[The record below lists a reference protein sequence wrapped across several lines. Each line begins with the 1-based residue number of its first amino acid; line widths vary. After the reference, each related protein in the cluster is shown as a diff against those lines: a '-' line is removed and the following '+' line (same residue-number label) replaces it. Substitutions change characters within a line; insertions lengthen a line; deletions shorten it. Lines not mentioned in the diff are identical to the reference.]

1 MKLGYLSAIL
11 PEYRFDQ
18 VVDYAAQLGLKA
30 VELACW
36 PMGKATRRYAG
47 VTHID
52 ADCYDKAAIQEKL
65 AETGIEI
72 SGLGYYPNPLDPDK
86 EQSELAIAHIKK
98 LLKVAEDLGVPILN
112 TFIGR
117 DPRATLSESFD
128 AFQKVWPDIIK
139 EAEDRGITVCIENCP
154 MYFTTDEEPCGKN
167 LACTPAIW
175 QEMFSRIDSKNF
187 ALNYDPSHMIIM
199 QMDYTLPIYQ
209 FAEKIRHIH
218 IKDVQFYPEKYNQV
232 GFFAPPLAYHTPKLP
247 GLGDIDWGK
256 FVSALNDIGYKGAA
270 ILEIEDRAY
279 EETLQ
284 DRLDSIRLSK
294 NFMNQYIL

>member
-11 PEYRFDQ
+11 PEYTLDQ
-18 VVDYAAQLGLKA
+18 VVDYAAKLGLGA

-36 PMGKATRRYAG
+36 PVGKATRRYAG
-47 VTHID
+47 VTHIN
-52 ADCYDKAAIQEKL
+52 ADDYDKAAILDKL
-65 AETGIEI
+65 AETGVEI
-72 SGLGYYPNPLDPDK
+72 SGLGYYPNPLDPDRA
-86 EQSELAIAHIKK
+86 QSELAIAHIRK
-98 LLKVAEDLGVPILN
+98 LIGVARDLSVPILN

-117 DPRATLSESFD
+117 DPRATMAESFA
-128 AFQKVWPDIIK
+128 AFSKVWPDIIR
-139 EAEDRGITVCIENCP
+139 EAEDNGITICIENCP
-154 MYFTTDEEPCGKN
+154 MYFTTDEEPGGKN

-175 QEMFSRIDSKNF
+175 QEMFSRIDSPNF
-187 ALNYDPSHMIIM
+187 ALNYDPSHMVIM
-199 QMDYTLPIYQ
+199 QMDVTLPIYQ
-209 FAEKIRHIH
+209 FPEKIKHIH
-218 IKDVQFYPEKYNQV
+218 IKDVQFYKNKYDQV

-284 DRLDSIRLSK
+284 DRLNSIRLSK

>member
-1 MKLGYLSAIL
+1 MKLGFLSAIL
-11 PEYRFDQ
+11 PEYTFDQ
-18 VVDYAAQLGLKA
+18 VVDYAGELGLRA

-52 ADCYDKAAIQEKL
+52 ADAYDKQAIWAKLEEKNV
-65 AETGIEI
+65 EI

-86 EQSELAIAHIKK
+86 AQSELAIAHIKK
-98 LLKVAEDLGVPILN
+98 LIHVAKDLNVSVLN

-117 DPRATLSESFD
+117 DPRATLGESFA
-128 AFQKVWPDIIK
+128 AFKKVWPDIIR
-139 EAEDRGITVCIENCP
+139 EAEDNGITICIENCP
-154 MYFTTDEEPCGKN
+154 MYFTTDEEPGGKN

-175 QEMFSRIDSKNF
+175 REMFSIIDSKNF
-187 ALNYDPSHMIIM
+187 ALNYDPSHMIIL

-209 FAEKIRHIH
+209 FAEKIKHIH
-218 IKDVQFYPEKYNQV
+218 IKDVQFYKDKYDQV
-232 GFFAPPLAYHTPKLP
+232 GFFAPPLSYHTPKLP

-256 FVSALNDIGYKGAA
+256 FTSALNDIGYKGAA

-284 DRLDSIRLSK
+284 DRLDSIKLSK

>member
-11 PEYRFDQ
+11 PEYSFEQ
-18 VVDYAAQLGLKA
+18 VVDYAAQLGLRA

-86 EQSELAIAHIKK
+86 EQSQLAVAHIKK
-98 LLKVAEDLGVPILN
+98 LLKVAEDLGVPVLN

-128 AFQKVWPDIIK
+128 AFQKIWPDIIK